1 MAAESADRNCT
12 KFAAGPPEHAPPGGR
27 SSRCGKAP
35 SAGTRHPPSGHFAR
49 PGKRSPGQGSGA
61 AGRCLTR
68 RPAGLRRGITCQPT
82 QLEGPSQLLLQP
94 AAPWARGASTS
105 RCCRRRPNPYLRS
118 APNKNLRGRRQ
129 AAGRDV
135 TGGSADDR
143 SVLGWA
149 YRAVRSIPA
158 THSVSQRPRKPVA
171 LSGSTRAAPLA
182 PLSALPISK
191 GGGA

>member
-1 MAAESADRNCT
+1 MRKSTLGRHQAS
-12 KFAAGPPEHAPPGGR
+12 PERPFCP
-27 SSRCGKAP
+27 
-35 SAGTRHPPSGHFAR
+35 

-61 AGRCLTR
+61 AMRCPTR
-68 RPAGLRRGITCQPT
+68 RPAGLRRGITCQRT
-82 QLEGPSQLLLQP
+82 RLEGPSQLLQHP
-94 AAPWARGASTS
+94 AAPRARGASTS

-118 APNKNLRGRRQ
+118 APNK
-129 AAGRDV
+129 AEAGRDV

-149 YRAVRSIPA
+149 YRAVRSVPA

-182 PLSALPISK
+182 PLSALPHTPAEAREARCQR
-191 GGGA
+191 GAAVARVKARPRRPPRARRWRPPCDR